1 MLQSV
6 FFTNYKFLMEKLI
19 DKNQIIGIVLLLAM
33 WAGYMYFMPST
44 PPPEQK
50 PAIPADATKVA
61 PKNTQVTDTTAIKA
75 AFGDFASAAVG
86 TAQDIV
92 IENQDAKFIFST
104 EGGSIKEVILK
115 NYSAYDDFKAG
126 NKKPLTL
133 FDNKSSTI
141 NLEVQTNKGKVDLK
155 KLFYSSTAQSTVL
168 KTGDSTK
175 VVFKLALADNQYIEQ
190 VYTIKGT
197 GYIVDYDINLV
208 GLDAVVQNQPARLFW
223 QDNLKVL
230 EHDINENRKSAQ
242 INYWDAKEDDF
253 DDIGS
258 NKVGDDDISLVD
270 PIQWFS
276 FKQKYFIT
284 GFVAKNQA
292 MATPKFK
299 LTTPETNPN
308 VVKVAEV
315 EANLPIADL
324 KTGKGNYRFYFGP
337 NDYNSVKTVATGFHR
352 NVYLGYDFVKPINR
366 YIFVPLFNLAENLIS
381 NYGLLIIV
389 VVLVIK
395 LVLTPLIYR
404 SYISSAK
411 MRILAPELSEIR
423 AKVGDDQV
431 KMQQEQM
438 KLYQQVGVNPLSG
451 CVPMLLQMPILMS
464 VFFLFPN
471 MIMFRQKNFLW
482 ASDLSTYDY
491 PISWATNLPIV
502 GNHISLFV
510 VLMTLSSLAFTYYN
524 NQITPD
530 QPGPIDMKKL
540 SYVFPIVFFF
550 VLNSFPAALSFYY
563 LVSNV
568 ITIAQQQIVRRFVDE
583 DKIRE
588 ILMNNKIKYQANPQ
602 AAKKG
607 KFAQFMENQ
616 VKMAEETRK
625 QQEELKKKQQQ
636 QNKKK

>member
-1 MLQSV
+1 MQSV

-50 PAIPADATKVA
+50 PVIPAEATKVA
-61 PKNTQVTDTTAIKA
+61 PKNTTVTDTTAIKA
-75 AFGDFASAAVG
+75 AFGDFASAAIG
-86 TAQDIV
+86 NAQDIV
-92 IENQDAKFIFST
+92 IENQDAKFVFST
-104 EGGSIKEVILK
+104 QGGSLKEVILK
-115 NYSAYDDFKAG
+115 NYSTYDDFKTG
-126 NKKPLTL
+126 TKKPLSL
-133 FDNKSSTI
+133 FDSKTSTI

-155 KLFYSSTAQSTVL
+155 KLFYTSAGQSTVV
-168 KTGDSTK
+168 KSGDSTRL
-175 VVFKLALADNQYIEQ
+175 VFKLALADNQYVEQ
-190 VYTIKGT
+190 AYTIKGT
-197 GYIVDYDINLV
+197 GFIVDYDVNLV
-208 GLDAVVQNQPARLFW
+208 GLDAVVQNQPAHLYW

-258 NKVGDDDISLVD
+258 NKVDNDEISLGNPV
-270 PIQWFS
+270 QWFS

-284 GFVAKNQA
+284 GFVAKNQPLT
-292 MATPKFK
+292 TPKFK

-308 VVKVAEV
+308 VVKIAEV
-315 EANLPIADL
+315 DAYLPITDL
-324 KTGKGNYRFYFGP
+324 KSGKGNYRFYFGP

-366 YIFVPLFNLAENLIS
+366 YIFVPLFNLAESLIS

-395 LVLTPLIYR
+395 LVLTPLIYK
-404 SYISSAK
+404 SYVSSAK

-471 MIMFRQKNFLW
+471 MIMFRQKSFLW

-568 ITIAQQQIVRRFVDE
+568 ITILQQQIVRRFVDE

-588 ILMNNKIKYQANPQ
+588 ILMNNKVKYHANPQ

-616 VKMAEETRK
+616 VKMAEESRK
-625 QQEELKKKQQQ
+625 NQEELKKKQQ
-636 QNKKK
+636 NKKK

>member
-1 MLQSV
+1 MRSV

-44 PPPEQK
+44 PPQEQK
-50 PAIPADATKVA
+50 PAIPADATKVV
-61 PKNTQVTDTTAIKA
+61 PKTTQATDTTAIKA
-75 AFGDFASAAVG
+75 AFGDFASAAIG

-92 IENQDAKFIFST
+92 IENQDAKYIFST
-104 EGGSIKEVILK
+104 EGGNIKEVILK

-126 NKKPLTL
+126 NKTPLTL
-133 FDNKSSTI
+133 FDDKSSRM
-141 NLEVQTNKGKVDLK
+141 NLEIQTNKGKVDLK
-155 KLFYSSTAQSTVL
+155 KLFYTSSTQSTVV
-168 KTGDSTK
+168 KAGDSTK
-175 VVFKLALADNQYIEQ
+175 LVFKLALAENQYVEQ
-190 VYTIKGT
+190 VYTIRGSGFT
-197 GYIVDYDINLV
+197 VDYDINLV
-208 GLDAVVQNQPARLFW
+208 GLDAIVQNQPARLFW
-223 QDNLKVL
+223 LDNLKVL
-230 EHDINENRKSAQ
+230 EHDINENRKAAQ

-258 NKVGDDDISLVD
+258 NKVDNEDITLVD
-270 PIQWFS
+270 PVQWFS

-284 GFVAKNQA
+284 GIVAKNQP
-292 MATPKFK
+292 MTNPRFK

-308 VVKVAEV
+308 VVKIAEV

-337 NDYNSVKTVATGFHR
+337 NDYSEVKNVATGFHR

-366 YIFVPLFNLAENLIS
+366 YIFVPLFNMVENLVS
-381 NYGLLIIV
+381 NYGLLIII
-389 VVLVIK
+389 VVLIIK

-404 SYISSAK
+404 SYVSSAK
-411 MRILAPELSEIR
+411 MRILAPELNEIR

-491 PISWATNLPIV
+491 PISWATNLPII

-510 VLMTLSSLAFTYYN
+510 VLMTVSSLAFTYYN

-530 QPGPIDMKKL
+530 QPGPIDMKKM
-540 SYVFPIVFFF
+540 SYVFPLVFFF

-588 ILMNNKIKYQANPQ
+588 ILMNNKVKYQANPQ
-602 AAKKG
+602 GAKKG

-616 VKMAEETRK
+616 VKLAEESRK
-625 QQEELKKKQQQ
+625 QQDELKKKQQN

>member
-1 MLQSV
+1 
-6 FFTNYKFLMEKLI
+6 MEKLI

-44 PPPEQK
+44 PPQEQK
-50 PAIPADATKVA
+50 PAIPSDATKVA
-61 PKNTQVTDTTAIKA
+61 PKNTAVTDTTAIKA
-75 AFGDFASAAVG
+75 AFGDFASAAIG

-104 EGGSIKEVILK
+104 EGGSVKEVILK

-133 FDNKSSTI
+133 FDRKSSTM
-141 NLEVQTNKGKVDLK
+141 NLEVQTNKGKIDLK
-155 KLFYSSTAQSTVL
+155 KLFYTSNTQSSVVKA
-168 KTGDSTK
+168 GDSTK
-175 VVFKLALADNQYIEQ
+175 VIFKLALADNQYVEQ

-208 GLDAVVQNQPARLFW
+208 GLDAVVQNQPARLYW

-258 NKVGDDDISLVD
+258 NKVDNDDISLVD

-284 GFVAKNQA
+284 GFVAKNQP

-308 VVKVAEV
+308 VVKIAEV

-471 MIMFRQKNFLW
+471 MIMFRQKDFLW

-502 GNHISLFV
+502 GNHISMFV

-616 VKMAEETRK
+616 VKMAEESRK

>member
-50 PAIPADATKVA
+50 PAIPADAKVV
-61 PKNTQVTDTTAIKA
+61 PKNTPVTDTTAIKA
-75 AFGDFASAAVG
+75 AFGDFASAAIG

-104 EGGSIKEVILK
+104 EGGSVKEVILK

-126 NKKPLTL
+126 TKKPLTL
-133 FDNKSSTI
+133 FDSKSSTMS
-141 NLEVQTNKGKVDLK
+141 LEIQTNKGKVDLK
-155 KLFYSSTAQSTVL
+155 KLFYTSATQSTVV
-168 KTGDSTK
+168 KAGDSTK
-175 VVFKLALADNQYIEQ
+175 LVFKSALADNQYVEQ

-208 GLDAVVQNQPARLFW
+208 GLDAVVQNQPARLYW

-230 EHDINENRKSAQ
+230 EHDITENRKSAQ

-258 NKVGDDDISLVD
+258 NKVDNDEISLVD

-292 MATPKFK
+292 MAAPKFK

-315 EANLPIADL
+315 EASLPIADL
-324 KTGKGNYRFYFGP
+324 KAGKGNYRFYFGP
-337 NDYNSVKTVATGFHR
+337 NDFNSVKAVASGFHR

-366 YIFVPLFNLAENLIS
+366 FVFVPLFNMAENLIS

-395 LVLTPLIYR
+395 TALTPLIYK
-404 SYISSAK
+404 SYMSSAK
-411 MRILAPELSEIR
+411 MRILAPELAEIR
-423 AKVGDDQV
+423 AKMGDDQV

-510 VLMTLSSLAFTYYN
+510 VLMTISSLAFTYYN

-530 QPGPIDMKKL
+530 QPGPVDMKKL

-588 ILMNNKIKYQANPQ
+588 ILMNNKIKFQSNPQ

-616 VKMAEETRK
+616 VKMAEESRK
-625 QQEELKKKQQQ
+625 QQDDLKKKQQQ
-636 QNKKK
+636 PNKKK

>member
-1 MLQSV
+1 
-6 FFTNYKFLMEKLI
+6 MEKLI

-44 PPPEQK
+44 PPQEQK
-50 PAIPADATKVA
+50 PVVPAEATKVA
-61 PKNTQVTDTTAIKA
+61 PKNTPVTDTTAIKA
-75 AFGDFASAAVG
+75 AFGDFASAAIG

-92 IENQDAKFIFST
+92 IENQDAKFVFST
-104 EGGSIKEVILK
+104 QGGNIKEVTLK

-133 FDNKSSTI
+133 FDNKTSNI
-141 NLEVQTNKGKVDLK
+141 NLEIQTNKGTVDLK
-155 KLFYSSTAQSTVL
+155 KLFYTSTAQPTVL
-168 KTGDSTK
+168 KAGDSTK
-175 VVFKLALADNQYIEQ
+175 LVFKLALADNQYVEQ

-197 GYIVDYDINLV
+197 GYIVDYDVNLV
-208 GLDAVVQNQPARLFW
+208 GLDAIVQNQPARLFW

-230 EHDINENRKSAQ
+230 EHDINENRKAAQ

-258 NKVGDDDISLVD
+258 NKVGNDEISLVD

-299 LTTPETNPN
+299 LTTPETDPN
-308 VVKVAEV
+308 IVKIAEV

-366 YIFVPLFNLAENLIS
+366 YIFVPLFNLAESLIS

-451 CVPMLLQMPILMS
+451 CIPMLLQMPILMS

-471 MIMFRQKNFLW
+471 MIMFRQKSFLW

-491 PISWATNLPIV
+491 PISWATSLPIV

-568 ITIAQQQIVRRFVDE
+568 ITILQQQIVRRFVDE
-583 DKIRE
+583 EKIRG
-588 ILMNNKIKYQANPQ
+588 ILMNNKIKYHANPQ

-616 VKMAEETRK
+616 VKMAEESRK
-625 QQEELKKKQQQ
+625 NQDELKKKQQS
-636 QNKKK
+636 NKKK

>member
-1 MLQSV
+1 
-6 FFTNYKFLMEKLI
+6 MEKLI

-44 PPPEQK
+44 PPQEQK
-50 PAIPADATKVA
+50 PAIPAEATKVA
-61 PKNTQVTDTTAIKA
+61 PKNNPVTDTTAIKA
-75 AFGDFASAAVG
+75 AFGDFASAAIG

-92 IENQDAKFIFST
+92 VENQDAKFIFST
-104 EGGSIKEVILK
+104 EGGSVKEVILK
-115 NYSAYDDFKAG
+115 NYSAYDDFKTG

-155 KLFYSSTAQSTVL
+155 KLFYASNTQSTVL
-168 KTGDSTK
+168 KAGDSTK
-175 VVFKLALADNQYIEQ
+175 VIFKLALADNQYVEQ

-230 EHDINENRKSAQ
+230 EHDINENRKAAQ

-258 NKVGDDDISLVD
+258 NRVGNDEISLVD

-337 NDYNSVKTVATGFHR
+337 NDYNLVKTVATGFHR

-395 LVLTPLIYR
+395 SVLTPLIYR

-530 QPGPIDMKKL
+530 QPGPIDMKKM

-588 ILMNNKIKYQANPQ
+588 ILMNNKVKYQANPQ

-636 QNKKK
+636 NKKK

>member
-1 MLQSV
+1 
-6 FFTNYKFLMEKLI
+6 MEKLI

-44 PPPEQK
+44 PPQEQK
-50 PAIPADATKVA
+50 PAVPAEATKVA

-75 AFGDFASAAVG
+75 AFGDFASAAIG
-86 TAQDIV
+86 TPQDIV
-92 IENQDAKFIFST
+92 IENKDAKFVFST
-104 EGGSIKEVILK
+104 QGGNIKEVTLK
-115 NYSAYDDFKAG
+115 NYSTYDDFKSG

-133 FDNKSSTI
+133 FDNKTSTI

-155 KLFYSSTAQSTVL
+155 KLFYTSTNQSVVL
-168 KTGDSTK
+168 KEGDSTK
-175 VVFKLALADNQYIEQ
+175 LVFKSVLADNQYVEQ

-197 GYIVDYDINLV
+197 GYIVDYDVNLV
-208 GLDAVVQNQPARLFW
+208 GLDAVVQNQPARLYW

-230 EHDINENRKSAQ
+230 EHDVNENRKAAQ

-258 NKVGDDDISLVD
+258 NKIGNDEISLVD

-292 MATPKFK
+292 MAAPKFK
-299 LTTPETNPN
+299 LTTPETDANI
-308 VVKVAEV
+308 VKIAEV
-315 EANLPIADL
+315 EASLPIADL

-337 NDYNSVKTVATGFHR
+337 NDYNLVKTVATGFHR

-491 PISWATNLPIV
+491 PISWATSLPIV

-530 QPGPIDMKKL
+530 QPGPVDMKKL

-568 ITIAQQQIVRRFVDE
+568 ITILQQQIVRRFVDE
-583 DKIRE
+583 EKIRG

-616 VKMAEETRK
+616 VKMAEESRR
-625 QQEELKKKQQQ
+625 QQEDLKKKQQP
-636 QNKKK
+636 NKKK

>member
-1 MLQSV
+1 
-6 FFTNYKFLMEKLI
+6 MEKLI

-33 WAGYMYFMPST
+33 WAGYTYFMPST
-44 PPPEQK
+44 PPQEQK
-50 PAIPADATKVA
+50 PAVPPTATKVE
-61 PKNTQVTDTTAIKA
+61 PKNTPITDTTAIKA
-75 AFGDFASAAVG
+75 AFGDFASAATG
-86 TAQDIV
+86 TAQDII
-92 IENQDAKFIFST
+92 IENQDAKFVFST
-104 EGGSIKEVILK
+104 KGGSVKEVILK
-115 NYSAYDDFKAG
+115 NYSTYDDFKAG

-133 FDNKSSTI
+133 FDEKSSTI
-141 NLEVQTNKGKVDLK
+141 SLEIQTNKGKVDLK
-155 KLFYSSTAQSTVL
+155 KLFYTSSTQSTVL
-168 KTGDSTK
+168 KAGDSTK
-175 VVFKLALADNQYIEQ
+175 IAFKLALGDNQYVEQ

-197 GYIVDYDINLV
+197 GYIVDYDLNLV
-208 GLDAVVQNQPARLFW
+208 GLDALVQNQPVRLYW

-242 INYWDAKEDDF
+242 INFWNAKEDEF
-253 DDIGS
+253 DDMGS
-258 NKVGDDDISLVD
+258 NKVGNDETTLND
-270 PIQWFS
+270 PIRWFS

-284 GFVAKNQA
+284 GFVSKNQA
-292 MATPKFK
+292 LTNAKLK

-308 VVKVAEV
+308 VVKIAEV
-315 EANLPIADL
+315 DANLPISDL

-337 NDYNSVKTVATGFHR
+337 NDYHLVKTVTEGFHR

-366 YIFVPLFNLAENLIS
+366 YIFVPLFGLVENIVS

-389 VVLVIK
+389 VVLIIK
-395 LVLTPLIYR
+395 LVLTPLIYK
-404 SYISSAK
+404 SYVSSAK
-411 MRILAPELSEIR
+411 MRILAPELNEIR

-491 PISWATNLPIV
+491 PISWATSLPIV

-530 QPGPIDMKKL
+530 QPGPIDMKKM
-540 SYVFPIVFFF
+540 SYIFPIVFFF

-563 LVSNV
+563 LISNV
-568 ITIAQQQIVRRFVDE
+568 ITIIQQQVVRRFVDE

-588 ILMNNKIKYQANPQ
+588 ILMNNKIKFQANPQ

-607 KFAQFMENQ
+607 KFAQFMEKQ
-616 VKMAEETRK
+616 VKLAEETRK
-625 QQEELKKKQQQ
+625 QQEEQKKKQ

>member
-1 MLQSV
+1 
-6 FFTNYKFLMEKLI
+6 MEKLI

-44 PPPEQK
+44 PPQEQK
-50 PAIPADATKVA
+50 PAIPAEATKVA
-61 PKNTQVTDTTAIKA
+61 PKSNPVTDTTAIKA

-86 TAQDIV
+86 TAQDLV
-92 IENQDAKFIFST
+92 VENQDAKYIFST
-104 EGGSIKEVILK
+104 QGGSLKEVILK
-115 NYSAYDDFKAG
+115 NYSTYEDFKG
-126 NKKPLTL
+126 GTKKPMTL
-133 FDNKSSTI
+133 FDSKTSTM
-141 NLEVQTNKGKVDLK
+141 NLEVQTNKGKIDLK
-155 KLFYSSTAQSTVL
+155 KLYYTTANQSTVV
-168 KTGDSTK
+168 KAGDSTK
-175 VVFKLALADNQYIEQ
+175 VIFKLALADNQTVEQ
-190 VYTIKGT
+190 IYTIKGS
-197 GYIVDYDINLV
+197 GYIVDYDIKLT
-208 GLDAVVQNQPARLFW
+208 GLDGVVQGENARLYW

-242 INYWDAKEDDF
+242 INYWDAKSDDF

-258 NKVGDDDISLVD
+258 NKVGNDEISLVD
-270 PIQWFS
+270 PVQWFS

-284 GFVAKNQA
+284 GFVAKNQP
-292 MATPKFK
+292 MVNPKFK

-308 VVKVAEV
+308 VVKTAEV
-315 EANLPIADL
+315 ETALPLTDL
-324 KTGKGNYRFYFGP
+324 KGGKGNYRFYFGP
-337 NDYNSVKTVATGFHR
+337 NDYASVKTVTTGFHR

-366 YIFVPLFNLAENLIS
+366 YVFVPLFNLAENLIS

-395 LVLTPLIYR
+395 TALTPLIYR
-404 SYISSAK
+404 SYMSSAK
-411 MRILAPELSEIR
+411 MRILAPELNEIR

-451 CVPMLLQMPILMS
+451 CLPMLLQMPILMS

-530 QPGPIDMKKL
+530 QPGPVDMKKL

-583 DKIRE
+583 DKIRG
-588 ILMNNKIKYQANPQ
+588 ILMENKKKYHANPQ

-616 VKMAEETRK
+616 VKMAEESRK

-636 QNKKK
+636 NKKK

>member
-1 MLQSV
+1 
-6 FFTNYKFLMEKLI
+6 MEKLI

-44 PPPEQK
+44 PPQEQK
-50 PAIPADATKVA
+50 PAIPAEATKVT
-61 PKNTQVTDTTAIKA
+61 PKNNPVTDTTAIKA
-75 AFGDFASAAVG
+75 AFGDFASAAIG

-92 IENQDAKFIFST
+92 VENQDAKFIFST
-104 EGGSIKEVILK
+104 EGGSVKEVILK
-115 NYSAYDDFKAG
+115 NYSAYDDFKVG

-133 FDNKSSTI
+133 FDSKSSTI

-155 KLFYSSTAQSTVL
+155 KLFYASNTQSTVL
-168 KTGDSTK
+168 KAGDSTK
-175 VVFKLALADNQYIEQ
+175 VVFKLALADNQYVEQ

-197 GYIVDYDINLV
+197 GYVVDYDINLV

-223 QDNLKVL
+223 KDNLKVL
-230 EHDINENRKSAQ
+230 EHDINENRKAAQ

-258 NKVGDDDISLVD
+258 NKVGNDEISLVD

-308 VVKVAEV
+308 IVKVAEV

-337 NDYNSVKTVATGFHR
+337 NDYNLVKTVATGFHR

-491 PISWATNLPIV
+491 PISWATSLPIV

-530 QPGPIDMKKL
+530 QPGPIDMKKM

-625 QQEELKKKQQQ
+625 QQDELKKKQQQ
-636 QNKKK
+636 NKKK

>member
-1 MLQSV
+1 
-6 FFTNYKFLMEKLI
+6 MEKLI

-44 PPPEQK
+44 PPQEQK
-50 PAIPADATKVA
+50 PTVPAEATKVA
-61 PKNTQVTDTTAIKA
+61 PKTPQATTDTTALKA
-75 AFGDFASAAVG
+75 AFGDFASAATG
-86 TAQDIV
+86 TARDIV
-92 IENQDAKFIFST
+92 IENQDARFTFST
-104 EGGSIKEVILK
+104 QGGNVKEVVLK
-115 NYSAYDDFKAG
+115 NYEAYDDFKSG

-133 FDNKSSTI
+133 FDASSSTM
-141 NLEVQTNKGKVDLK
+141 NLDVQTTKGKIDLK
-155 KLFYSSTAQSTVL
+155 KLYYTSDNQSTVV
-168 KTGDSTK
+168 KSGDSTK
-175 VVFKLALADNQYIEQ
+175 VTFRLALAQNQYVEQ

-197 GYIVDYDINLV
+197 GYIVDYDLNLV
-208 GLDAVVQNQPARLFW
+208 GLDALVPNQPVRLFW

-230 EHDINENRKSAQ
+230 EHDINENRKAAQ
-242 INYWDAKEDDF
+242 INYWDAKADDF
-253 DDIGS
+253 DDLGS
-258 NKVGDDDISLVD
+258 NKIESDELSIVD
-270 PIQWFS
+270 PVQWFS

-284 GFVAKNQA
+284 GFVAKNQPLT
-292 MATPKFK
+292 TPKFK

-308 VVKVAEV
+308 VVKIAEV
-315 EANLPIADL
+315 EANLPISDL

-366 YIFVPLFNLAENLIS
+366 YIFVPLFNLAESLIT

-389 VVLVIK
+389 VVLAIK
-395 LVLTPLIYR
+395 MALTPLIYR
-404 SYISSAK
+404 SYVSSAK
-411 MRILAPELSEIR
+411 MRILAPELNEIR

-491 PISWATNLPIV
+491 PISWATNLPII

-510 VLMTLSSLAFTYYN
+510 VLMTVSSLAFTYYN

-540 SYVFPIVFFF
+540 SYIFPLVFFF

-568 ITIAQQQIVRRFVDE
+568 ITILQQQIVRRFVDE
-583 DKIRE
+583 GKIRE
-588 ILMNNKIKYQANPQ
+588 ILMSNKVKYHANPQ
-602 AAKKG
+602 GAKKG
-607 KFAQFMENQ
+607 KFAQFMEKQ
-616 VKMAEETRK
+616 VKMAEESRK
-625 QQEELKKKQQQ
+625 HQEDLKKKQS
-636 QNKKK
+636 KK

>member
-1 MLQSV
+1 
-6 FFTNYKFLMEKLI
+6 MEKLI

-44 PPPEQK
+44 PPQEQK
-50 PAIPADATKVA
+50 PAIPAEATKVA
-61 PKNTQVTDTTAIKA
+61 PKNTPVTDTTAIKA
-75 AFGDFASAAVG
+75 AFGDFASAAIG

-92 IENQDAKFIFST
+92 VENQDAKFIFST
-104 EGGSIKEVILK
+104 EGGSIKEVTLK

-126 NKKPLTL
+126 SKKPLTL
-133 FDNKSSTI
+133 FDNKSSTL

-155 KLFYSSTAQSTVL
+155 KLFYSSTGQSTVL
-168 KTGDSTK
+168 KAGDSTK
-175 VVFKLALADNQYIEQ
+175 VVFKLALSDNQYVEQ

-197 GYIVDYDINLV
+197 GYIVDYDVNLV
-208 GLDAVVQNQPARLFW
+208 GLDAIVQNQPARLYW

-258 NKVGDDDISLVD
+258 NKVDNDEISLVD

-324 KTGKGNYRFYFGP
+324 KAGKGNYRFYFGP
-337 NDYNSVKTVATGFHR
+337 NDYNLVKTVAPGFHR

-404 SYISSAK
+404 SYMSSAK

-510 VLMTLSSLAFTYYN
+510 VLMTISSLAFTYYN

-530 QPGPIDMKKL
+530 QPGPIDMKKM

-588 ILMNNKIKYQANPQ
+588 ILMNNKIKYHANPQ

-616 VKMAEETRK
+616 VKMAEESRK
-625 QQEELKKKQQQ
+625 QQDELKKKQQQ
-636 QNKKK
+636 PNKKK